1 MTEKKAGTRTG
12 SDQNASSRKPGNQ
25 PGDIGS
31 IPPIVPARDEVASRQ
46 NARNSSRGRRNGKAA
61 GGGAGLLAR
70 LFITVALAA
79 AGVACAW
86 AWQLQQE
93 LDGAEDL
100 LARYEARIRDL
111 EDRLSDTDE
120 GMNQSA
126 AAMAVKIKELY
137 SEVDKLWASAWR
149 RNKASVEDL
158 QKSRDALN
166 SKVAT
171 LTQTDS
177 AYSNQL
183 QELGSDIQKLR
194 AVASDL
200 ERLVTTADANQA
212 LLERLGDD
220 VSRATLELA
229 RVQKRM
235 DTTEEWQASVDGF
248 RKQVNQSLIQLRQS
262 VNSAPSSAPGAQ

>member
-1 MTEKKAGTRTG
+1 MTEKKAGPG
-12 SDQNASSRKPGNQ
+12 AGPAKKPGAQ
-25 PGDIGS
+25 AGDIGS
-31 IPPIVPARDEVASRQ
+31 IPPIVPARDEVVSRQ
-46 NARNSSRGRRNGKAA
+46 NARKSPRGGRNGAA
-61 GGGAGLLAR
+61 SGGGAGLLAR
-70 LFITVALAA
+70 LFIAVSLAV

-93 LDGAEDL
+93 LDGAGEL
-100 LARYEARIRDL
+100 LARYESRISDL

-126 AAMAVKIKELY
+126 TAMAVKIKELY

-149 RNKASVEDL
+149 RNKAAIAEL
-158 QKSRDALN
+158 EKSRDALS

-171 LTQTDS
+171 LTQTDA
-177 AYSNQL
+177 AYSSQL
-183 QELGSDIQKLR
+183 KELGSDLTKLR

-220 VSRATLELA
+220 VGRATLELA

-235 DTTEEWQASVDGF
+235 DASEEWQASVDGF
-248 RKQVNQSLIQLRQS
+248 RKQVNQSIIQLRQS
-262 VNSAPSSAPGAQ
+262 MGSAPAGAPGGP